1 MNKRQI
7 LTRCRLF
14 QTIGLL
20 LLMLS
25 ITGIGIGQKQED
37 VVQLKPNQT
46 LTREMTG
53 AETHRYKFDLKPNEF
68 FQVRIE
74 QKGIDV
80 ALKLNDADGKTLATM
95 DSPNGK
101 EGFETLSFAADKA
114 GAFILEVGGFD
125 EKAEKGIYIISR
137 SASRNATETD
147 KRRVAVEKLFVEG
160 MTARDTEGQV

>member
-1 MNKRQI
+1 MNSKKTTKNI
-7 LTRCRLF
+7 ATF
-14 QTIGLL
+14 TAFGLL
-20 LLMLS
+20 LLMLFVSTIFAQEIS
-25 ITGIGIGQKQED
+25 ISP
-37 VVQLKPNQT
+37 LLPNQT
-46 LTREMTG
+46 IEREMTG
-53 AETHRYKFDLKPNEF
+53 AQTHRYKFDVQAGEF
-68 FQVRIE
+68 FQVRVE
-74 QKGIDV
+74 QKGVDV

-125 EKAEKGIYIISR
+125 EKAEKGSYIISR

-160 MTARDTEGQV
+160 MTARDTEGQG